1 MEYKKKKMNQNKKK
15 NKKNS
20 VSNVGLPNNRN
31 AITTTNYLLSN
42 IVHRSHLT
50 PVGGLN
56 HRPTN
61 RR

>member
-1 MEYKKKKMNQNKKK
+1 MNQNKKNK
-15 NKKNS
+15 KKNS